1 MAVSYNIPEMQL
13 DLRETHVIGKRTREQ
28 IVSSEQVSELAGQ
41 GIELVGIS
49 EARRG
54 FFLRVIRLPLP

>member
-1 MAVSYNIPEMQL
+1 MQL